1 MQKNHAGFGKKI
13 SLKSVLKLEECLE
26 DQGNPVPTGKEQDQ
40 RKD

>member
-1 MQKNHAGFGKKI
+1 MQAVGKKR
-13 SLKSVLKLEECLE
+13 SVLKLEECLE

>member
-1 MQKNHAGFGKKI
+1 MLPVSGGKKI
-13 SLKSVLKLEECLE
+13 SLTSVLKLE